1 MRRRSRATSFSVDQ
15 SVRSPLS
22 HHGYEHERQ
31 PVQLDG
37 RTILTYVRTTR
48 DGLDAADLL
57 EPEPGVPLVDVAD
70 AVLEAFPGWA
80 VSAPPDLGRVL
91 LERGATT
98 IRHAH
103 WMARDLV
110 AEPPDP
116 AWAALTPA
124 DPGLR
129 IDTAPVIAEGYLESS
144 EAAYRPGHPDY
155 EARETPE
162 DRMAHDVAGGLMGHS
177 DRCSGP
183 VPSSVTTSSPRRSW
197 PPAWSPTDRATDPR
211 VVEVYRR
218 PELRYVGLG
227 SLLLERTMAQLRQRR
242 LHAGL
247 RLGRDRGNP
256 ARRTYDRLGFHV
268 VQESL
273 TVKPPA

>member
-1 MRRRSRATSFSVDQ
+1 MTEH
-15 SVRSPLS
+15 VREPL
-22 HHGYEHERQ
+22 
-31 PVQLDG
+31 VLDG
-37 RTILTYVRTTR
+37 RTVLTFVRTTR
-48 DGLDAADLL
+48 DGLDAADLV
-57 EPEPGVPLVDVAD
+57 EPAAGVPLDDVAD
-70 AVLEAFPGWA
+70 AVLKAFPGWA
-80 VSAPPDLGRVL
+80 VSTPPDLGRVL

-129 IDTAPVIAEGYLESS
+129 IDTAPLIPKGYLESS

-162 DRMAHDVAGGLMGHS
+162 DRMAHDITPLLDGTLGPLLGASAVVRDDQLSSAIVAACL
-177 DRCSGP
+177 
-183 VPSSVTTSSPRRSW
+183 V
-197 PPAWSPTDRATDPR
+197 TDRPGDGPW

-218 PELRYVGLG
+218 PEPRYVGLG
-227 SLLLERTMAQLRQRR
+227 SLLLERTMARLVSDGFTQL
-242 LHAGL
+242 GL
-247 RLGRDRGNP
+247 AVTEGNP